1 MAELGRLITAMVT
14 PFDTEMEIDYPQAQR
29 LARALV
35 ASRSEGLVVT
45 GTTGENPSL
54 DHEENLRLWTAV
66 KEAVGDTAQV
76 VAGSGT
82 NGTRETVR
90 LAAMAE
96 QAGVDAQLLVVPYYN
111 KPTQEGLYRHFRA
124 VAESTSL
131 PCMLYNVPSRTIVN
145 MTAETTLRLARDVDN
160 VVGGEGGVRRPRP
173 DRGDHPRRARRLP
186 RVERQ
191 RQRHLRRRAARRL
204 GRRERRVAPRRR
216 ADRAAHRARRRGRP
230 RRRARRARA
239 AAPDLDGPVPRVEP
253 DAREALPEPRRLRR
267 RQPPASPSST
277 STRRQPPSSTTSS
290 PATRSTS
297 PSAQACSPLPLFPSP
312 LNA

>member
-160 VVGGEGGVRRPRP
+160 VVGVKEASGDLAQIEEIIRGAPDGFRVWSGNDSDTFDVVRLGGWGVVSVASHLVGAQIARLIALAAEG
-173 DRGDHPRRARRLP
+173 DLDAARAEHERLLPMATGLFRVSNPMPVKHCLNRAGFDVGSPRLP
-186 RVERQ
+186 LLDVDAET
-191 RQRHLRRRAARRL
+191 AAFL
-204 GRRERRVAPRRR
+204 
-216 ADRAAHRARRRGRP
+216 D
-230 RRRARRARA
+230 
-239 AAPDLDGPVPRVEP
+239 DLLSGYEVD
-253 DAREALPEPRRLRR
+253 LPIG
-267 RQPPASPSST
+267 AGV
-277 STRRQPPSSTTSS
+277 
-290 PATRSTS
+290 
-297 PSAQACSPLPLFPSP
+297 
-312 LNA
+312 

>member
-1 MAELGRLITAMVT
+1 MTELGRLITAMVT

-96 QAGVDAQLLVVPYYN
+96 EAGVDAQLLVVPYYN

-160 VVGGEGGVRRPRP
+160 VVGVKEASGDLDQIEEIIRGAPDGFRVWSGNDSDTFDVVRLGGWGVVSVASHLVGAQIARLIALAAEG
-173 DRGDHPRRARRLP
+173 DLDAARAEHERLLPMSTGLFRVSNPMPVKHCLNRAGFDVGSPRLP
-186 RVERQ
+186 LLDVDAET
-191 RQRHLRRRAARRL
+191 AAFL
-204 GRRERRVAPRRR
+204 
-216 ADRAAHRARRRGRP
+216 D
-230 RRRARRARA
+230 
-239 AAPDLDGPVPRVEP
+239 DLLSGYEVDLPVGAGV
-253 DAREALPEPRRLRR
+253 
-267 RQPPASPSST
+267 
-277 STRRQPPSSTTSS
+277 
-290 PATRSTS
+290 
-297 PSAQACSPLPLFPSP
+297 
-312 LNA
+312 

>member
-14 PFDTEMEIDYPQAQR
+14 PFDTEMEIDYLQAQR

-82 NGTRETVR
+82 NGTRETIR

-160 VVGGEGGVRRPRP
+160 VVGVKEASGDLAQIEEIIRGAPDGFRVWSGNDSDTFDVVRLGGWGVVSVASHLVGAQIARLIALAAEG
-173 DRGDHPRRARRLP
+173 DLDAARAEHERLLPMSTGLFRVSNPMPVKHCLNRAGFDVGSPRLP
-186 RVERQ
+186 LLDVDADT
-191 RQRHLRRRAARRL
+191 AAFL
-204 GRRERRVAPRRR
+204 
-216 ADRAAHRARRRGRP
+216 D
-230 RRRARRARA
+230 
-239 AAPDLDGPVPRVEP
+239 DLLSGYEVD
-253 DAREALPEPRRLRR
+253 LPIG
-267 RQPPASPSST
+267 AGV
-277 STRRQPPSSTTSS
+277 
-290 PATRSTS
+290 
-297 PSAQACSPLPLFPSP
+297 
-312 LNA
+312 